1 MFSTRLY
8 FYNSETVKKIGSQI
22 MSWRIVYRRERMLV
36 GNMRSEKYEKLKN
49 LILFE
54 TGYRKLLIF
63 YTNGEHDTPSV

>member
-1 MFSTRLY
+1 
-8 FYNSETVKKIGSQI
+8 